1 MYYEDVDE
9 VSGALKVTRLNK
21 KKAADDARLLANR
34 IALLKMEE
42 KKAWKKIQETKRKA
56 EQVMV
61 VRNRNHEDRQR
72 KEQIRQMREDDAAM
86 KAEKNAQRR
95 LEKMNKAA
103 TEVNQKTLKIIE
115 GAAKLKEDSLKN
127 AIAINKQRE
136 NEAQKNSGIKEMI
149 RRQKAEGEERRALE

>member
-1 MYYEDVDE
+1 MK
-9 VSGALKVTRLNK
+9 ATRINK

-61 VRNRNHEDRQR
+61 VRNRNQEDRQR

-95 LEKMNKAA
+95 LEDMQRKANTGNSKA
-103 TEVNQKTLKIIE
+103 MKVLEEASKT
-115 GAAKLKEDSLKN
+115 KEESLKN
-127 AIAINKQRE
+127 AININRQRE
-136 NEAQKNSGIKEMI
+136 AEAQKNSSIKEMI
-149 RRQKAEGEERRALE
+149 RRQKADA